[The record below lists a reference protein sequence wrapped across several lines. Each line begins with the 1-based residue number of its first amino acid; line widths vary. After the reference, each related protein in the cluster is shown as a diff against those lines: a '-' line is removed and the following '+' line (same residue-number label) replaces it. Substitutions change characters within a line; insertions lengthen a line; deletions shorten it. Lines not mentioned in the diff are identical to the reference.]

1 MNSFLRRVL
10 TRSKK
15 QSHLETEKLTSFE
28 VEKGGGTSMI
38 DEHITAIDCTFTLV
52 PKATSSRVLSAI
64 LQQVAHVS
72 LDLLSHI
79 VCVTAW
85 QRAQSPCF
93 TDAKWLSFCHT
104 SFVLVLPP
112 GNQSKQSTEIVLTET
127 FCIVQ
132 ALVMCEY
139 SPRSFISWYQLFFDD
154 FVLKTI

>member
-1 MNSFLRRVL
+1 MNSFLRQVL
-10 TRSKK
+10 TRSKN
-15 QSHLETEKLTSFE
+15 QSHLETEKFSSFE

-38 DEHITAIDCTFTLV
+38 DEHITFTLV
-52 PKATSSRVLSAI
+52 PTTSSRVLSAA

-79 VCVTAW
+79 LCVTAW

-139 SPRSFISWYQLFFDD
+139 SPRSVISWYQLIFDD